1 MATPGASRQNGLT
14 STAKAVSLREKRV
27 AIKNDS
33 AKKAEPFFRRK
44 SAEGTLKNQSA
55 LCIQQHRAARSTPV
69 PTHQSRVAKK
79 GESEGELRPSQTLR
93 YLPPQ
98 YPSQTSRSSPSGFGL
113 VSQIPRN
120 KHRNFKCQSILK
132 RPQIQSKPF
141 LYLFKTIHQRIPMH
155 IQLPGRFR

>member
-79 GESEGELRPSQTLR
+79 GESEGG
-93 YLPPQ
+93 
-98 YPSQTSRSSPSGFGL
+98 TSAFADSEIPSPS
-113 VSQIPRN
+113 VSFADFEIVPLRVW
-120 KHRNFKCQSILK
+120 
-132 RPQIQSKPF
+132 
-141 LYLFKTIHQRIPMH
+141 
-155 IQLPGRFR
+155 PGIADTQKQASQF